1 MVNSLEV
8 SFSVQDLPCLYFLV
22 CIKSTII
29 SCDLDGAELN
39 GHVISQR
46 HPSNWVDADE
56 EDDEGDETDLC
67 VRSTPPYY
75 EE

>member
-1 MVNSLEV
+1 M
-8 SFSVQDLPCLYFLV
+8 
-22 CIKSTII
+22 I
-29 SCDLDGAELN
+29 LDGAELN